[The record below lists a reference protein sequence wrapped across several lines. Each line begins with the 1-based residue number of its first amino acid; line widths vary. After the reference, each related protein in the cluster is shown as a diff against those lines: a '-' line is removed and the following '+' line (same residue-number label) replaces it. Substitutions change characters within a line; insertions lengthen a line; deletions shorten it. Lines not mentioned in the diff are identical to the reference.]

1 MSRYTFTCEH
11 FQYDDFTGDKI
22 GVSSKITKEFNS
34 EELNLIIENFES
46 FLRGAGFQFNG
57 ELSIV
62 ENSSDLVKPQNVMNH
77 MVQDLLKNPI
87 NMKKENTFSLNLD
100 NMNNGINLQGAAG
113 ISTLSIDDDIIKNI
127 TIGPIKF
134 DSEENCSLCNLP
146 KSVMNLHDCWDTK
159 CPLKE
164 KSMIFASE
172 K

>member
-11 FQYDDFTGDKI
+11 FEYDDFTGDKI
-22 GVSSKITKEFNS
+22 GVSSKTTKEFNS
-34 EELNLIIENFES
+34 EELNSIIENFES
-46 FLRGAGFQFNG
+46 FLRGVGFQFNG

-62 ENSSDLVKPQNVMNH
+62 ENLSDQVKPQNVINH

-100 NMNNGINLQGAAG
+100 NMNDGINLQGAAG
-113 ISTLSIDDDIIKNI
+113 VPTLAVDDIIKNI

-146 KSVMNLHDCWDTK
+146 KNVMETHACWDPK
-159 CPLKE
+159 CPIQETKR
-164 KSMIFASE
+164 FASE